1 MNGSEEDNTTNNE
14 LMTLEESTSIIEVE
28 DEKDDN
34 EDIQQQNED
43 IEYAR
48 EEYLGLIGKNREA
61 IDLAMS
67 LGRETESPRVL
78 EIVGQLLKSSAEIT
92 DRLVELHKSKK
103 ALLGSSKQQDDN
115 NNVKSLTNNNV
126 FVGSTDELQKMIKG
140 L

>member
-1 MNGSEEDNTTNNE
+1 MNGSEENKTNNE

-28 DEKDDN
+28 DDDN

-43 IEYAR
+43 LEYAR

-103 ALLGSSKQQDDN
+103 ALRGSSRQQDD

-126 FVGSTDELQKMIKG
+126 FVGSTDELQKMLKG